1 MSKVLVDREL
11 LAGLVSND
19 RETRLDAERRMYG
32 VLANQPAEAD
42 GVERYDWTY
51 DEMAESQDGN
61 YVRHGDYDAVT
72 AERDGLGFALQRT
85 EQARAEWE
93 ENAEL
98 LEKQRDAADKAADTC
113 RAERDQLRAEVE
125 RLRKDAARYQWL
137 RGRLPGSAYRIAGV
151 IYSEGGEGVDAA
163 IEAAMAA
170 KEA

>member
-1 MSKVLVDREL
+1 MSDLICRKTMMRCQTPGMCSPHGGCSTGILK
-11 LAGLVSND
+11 AASACHSP
-19 RETRLDAERRMYG
+19 TI
-32 VLANQPAEAD
+32 QPTEAD

-72 AERDGLGFALQRT
+72 AELG
-85 EQARAEWE
+85 
-93 ENAEL
+93 EL
-98 LEKQRDAADKAADTC
+98 KDSMAFRSSRIGRVE
-113 RAERDQLRAEVE
+113 AERDQLRAEVE

-170 KEA
+170 KEGV